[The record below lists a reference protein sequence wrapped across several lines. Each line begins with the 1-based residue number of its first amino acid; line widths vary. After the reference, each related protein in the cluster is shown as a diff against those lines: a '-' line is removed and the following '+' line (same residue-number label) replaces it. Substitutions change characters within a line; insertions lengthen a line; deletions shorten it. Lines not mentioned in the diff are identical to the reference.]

1 MVAYR
6 FKYNRH
12 HRDQTP
18 RKGVKKSDND
28 TLRITLPTI
37 LERKTGTV
45 IPHSPK
51 MGGGG
56 LNFPSIMSKKVVFL
70 SRELESQIYSLL

>member
-18 RKGVKKSDND
+18 RKGVKKSDHD

-37 LERKTGTV
+37 LERITGTV
-45 IPHSPK
+45 ILHY
-51 MGGGG
+51 G